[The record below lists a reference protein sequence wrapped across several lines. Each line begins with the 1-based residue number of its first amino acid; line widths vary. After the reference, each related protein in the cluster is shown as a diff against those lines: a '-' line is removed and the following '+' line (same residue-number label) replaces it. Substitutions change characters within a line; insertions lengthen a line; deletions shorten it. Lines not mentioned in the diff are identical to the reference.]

1 MNKFSLITALALGV
15 GLSIAQAN
23 TGMTKTDPGSPAVST
38 DSTAVNKRDAASNTL
53 TPMDQSKGTNSDV
66 EITRKIREEIVK
78 NDSISTYAQNIKI
91 ITLNGK
97 VTLRGPVKTQSEI
110 TYIRDV
116 AERVAGKSMV
126 VNQLELAAKSTY

>member
-1 MNKFSLITALALGV
+1 MNNLALS
-15 GLSIAQAN
+15 SIFALGIGIANAQAAQSV
-23 TGMTKTDPGSPAVST
+23 PT
-38 DSTAVNKRDAASNTL
+38 DSTAANKRDAANATL
-53 TPMDQSKGTNSDV
+53 TPVDQSKGSSADV
-66 EITRKIREEIVK
+66 DITRKIREEIVK

-116 AERVAGKSMV
+116 AERVAGKTMV
-126 VNQLELAAKSTY
+126 IN

>member
-1 MNKFSLITALALGV
+1 MNKLALLTV
-15 GLSIAQAN
+15 LAMGLAFTGAQAN
-23 TGMTKTDPGSPAVST
+23 TGTTKTDANSAAVPT
-38 DSTAVNKRDAASNTL
+38 DSTAANKRDASNNTL
-53 TPMDQSKGTNSDV
+53 TPMDQSKGSNADV

-116 AERVAGKSMV
+116 AERIAGKTMV